1 MTAISG
7 SAAAVTGA
15 ASGIGRALAL
25 ELARRGCDLA
35 LADRDEAGLQQLA
48 AEIGRDGARK
58 VSVHRVDVG
67 EPAEIRE
74 FATAAIAAH
83 PSLNILIN
91 NAGVALLGSFAE
103 VEQAQMEW
111 LININFWGVVHGT
124 RAFLPHLSNQ
134 RAAHIVNL
142 SSIFGIIAPPGQ
154 TAYCAA
160 KFAVRGFSESLRH
173 ELAMANSP
181 VKLSVVH
188 PGGVSTNIVRNMR
201 TGTGVSDNARR
212 AESIDRFDA
221 MAKTT
226 PAAAALRIIE
236 GIEKNQPRIL
246 IGNDA
251 RFMDL
256 LQRFRPATY
265 WAVLAKRLEK
275 MAAAAGEVRASS
287 LSTTLAIPHG
297 ALPLPLAGEG
307 WGGGASAKQL
317 VVWIELP
324 PPVPRYARA
333 DLSRKRERLR
343 PAPRNDE
350 TYRPPS

>member
-25 ELARRGCDLA
+25 QLAARGCDLA
-35 LADRDEAGLQQLA
+35 LADRDEAGLQTLA

-58 VSVHRVDVG
+58 VSVHRVDVA
-67 EPAEIRE
+67 EPGQIQD

-91 NAGVALLGSFAE
+91 NAGVALLGTFAE
-103 VEQAQMEW
+103 VDQAQMEW

-124 RAFLPHLSNQ
+124 RAFLPHLSEQ
-134 RAAHIVNL
+134 RAAHIVNV

-173 ELAMANSP
+173 ELAVANSP
-181 VKLSVVH
+181 VKVSVVH
-188 PGGVSTNIVRNMR
+188 PGGIATNIARNAR
-201 TGTGVSDNARR
+201 SGGGVDNARR
-212 AESIDRFDA
+212 AESLDRFDA
-221 MAKTT
+221 MAKKS
-226 PAAAALRIIE
+226 PAAAAVRIIE

-246 IGNDA
+246 IGSDA

-256 LQRFRPATY
+256 LQRFRPSTY

-275 MAAAAGEVRASS
+275 MTAQAG
-287 LSTTLAIPHG
+287 
-297 ALPLPLAGEG
+297 
-307 WGGGASAKQL
+307 K
-317 VVWIELP
+317 
-324 PPVPRYARA
+324 
-333 DLSRKRERLR
+333 
-343 PAPRNDE
+343 
-350 TYRPPS
+350 

>member
-25 ELARRGCDLA
+25 ELAARGCDLA

-48 AEIGRDGARK
+48 AEIGKEIGKGGTRK
-58 VSVHRVDVG
+58 VTTHRVDVG
-67 EPAEIRE
+67 EPAQIQE
-74 FATAAIAAH
+74 FAQAAIAAH
-83 PSLNILIN
+83 PSLNIVVN
-91 NAGVALLGSFAE
+91 NAGVALLGAFNE
-103 VEQAQMEW
+103 VDQAQMEW

-124 RAFLPHLSNQ
+124 RAFLPHLSKQ
-134 RAAHIVNL
+134 REAHIVNL
-142 SSIFGIIAPPGQ
+142 SSIFGILAPPGQ

-188 PGGVSTNIVRNMR
+188 PGGVSTNIVRNSR
-201 TGTGVSDNARR
+201 SGSGITDNARR

-221 MAKTT
+221 IAKTT
-226 PAAAALRIIE
+226 PPIAAQRIIL

-251 RFMDL
+251 WFMDL
-256 LQRFRPATY
+256 LQRLRPATY
-265 WAVLAKRLEK
+265 WAVLAKRIGRAAEK
-275 MAAAAGEVRASS
+275 
-287 LSTTLAIPHG
+287 
-297 ALPLPLAGEG
+297 
-307 WGGGASAKQL
+307 K
-317 VVWIELP
+317 
-324 PPVPRYARA
+324 
-333 DLSRKRERLR
+333 RK
-343 PAPRNDE
+343 
-350 TYRPPS
+350 